1 MKLVAFGQLLKV
13 ASCLSYFKI
22 RNYIQFS
29 SITLAIYYFINS
41 KLHSAFYKS
50 HVFSSCQL
58 GGQAVLCWDCAIKLK
73 LKITRTKIPLLSEL
87 PFLSNCLVKLVSIIS
102 ILIPDLCYV
111 CYVRT
116 QPHCNRCGFLRPF
129 FSRAVNFKSH

>member
-1 MKLVAFGQLLKV
+1 MKSVAFGQLLKV
-13 ASCLSYFKI
+13 ASRLSYFKI
-22 RNYIQFS
+22 RHYIQLS

-73 LKITRTKIPLLSEL
+73 LKITRIKIPILSESSFFINL
-87 PFLSNCLVKLVSIIS
+87 FGHAVQYSHPCFSLVCHVL
-102 ILIPDLCYV
+102 
-111 CYVRT
+111 T
-116 QPHCNRCGFLRPF
+116 EPHCCRCSFLRPF
-129 FSRAVNFKSH
+129 FSRAVNLKSH